1 MQTSTRFARQT
12 ASSANDVQLVH
23 EHVLE
28 LALTHP
34 VPAQYNNSSVVSRRN
49 ITDFRDPVPQISH
62 GLGPQ
67 K

>member
-1 MQTSTRFARQT
+1 MQTSTRFARQA

-34 VPAQYNNSSVVSRRN
+34 VPAKHNYLSVVSRRSR
-49 ITDFRDPVPQISH
+49 TDFRDPVPKNSH